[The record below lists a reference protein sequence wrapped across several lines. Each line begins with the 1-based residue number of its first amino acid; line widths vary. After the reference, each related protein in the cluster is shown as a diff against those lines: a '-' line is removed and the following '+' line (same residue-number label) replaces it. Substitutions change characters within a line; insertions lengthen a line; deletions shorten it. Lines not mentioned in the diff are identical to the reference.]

1 MKRTLLISSLFLAS
15 IVLINLGMTNTALAQ
30 TEDQDPARTEAETR
44 IDNSMVTMGGLV
56 EALANNLGQLH
67 YLRTLCFNEDDQQWR
82 KTASNMMDI
91 EAPKDSARRRQLV
104 RSFNAGYYEQ
114 KERYED
120 CTNTVA
126 VDVAALAENGR
137 RLSIML
143 GDPYR
148 EQ

>member
-1 MKRTLLISSLFLAS
+1 MKYILLIFCLLLAS
-15 IVLINLGMTNTALAQ
+15 PLFTLSALAQ
-30 TEDQDPARTEAETR
+30 TESESKEPDAREQAESR
-44 IDNSMVTMGGLV
+44 IDDNMVTMGGLV

-67 YLRTLCFNEDDQQWR
+67 YLRTLCFSDDDQQWR
-82 KTASNMMDI
+82 KTANNMMDI
-91 EAPKDSARRRQLV
+91 EASKDSSRRRQLV

-114 KERYED
+114 KERYEE
-120 CTNTVA
+120 CVNTVA